1 MRNSY
6 ITFLTNHQTKMKS
19 KSVRIKEYL
28 RERTNDNLDDFYYV
42 DGLQDDFE
50 PLQKSREL
58 TLLRDFLN
66 GDETVLR
73 IRRDIQNCQTDSRD
87 NRWVL
92 RFFRSYFI
100 DSIRITFIHP
110 IFVLFIAVK
119 SLVVYVQGSTFSS
132 LSLSCISPL
141 CPFHY
146 LLRISLPNPDISIDA
161 WLTLIQIYFTEF
173 GIWRWPSRGIKII
186 KDQSTGPNHW

>member
-110 IFVLFIAVK
+110 IFVLFIAAK

-132 LSLSCISPL
+132 LSLCRFSPF
-141 CPFHY
+141 CSFHY
-146 LLRISLPNPDISIDA
+146 FLRISLPNPDISIDA

>member
-6 ITFLTNHQTKMKS
+6 ITLLTNHQTKMKS

-87 NRWVL
+87 NR
-92 RFFRSYFI
+92 
-100 DSIRITFIHP
+100 
-110 IFVLFIAVK
+110 
-119 SLVVYVQGSTFSS
+119 
-132 LSLSCISPL
+132 
-141 CPFHY
+141 
-146 LLRISLPNPDISIDA
+146 
-161 WLTLIQIYFTEF
+161 
-173 GIWRWPSRGIKII
+173 
-186 KDQSTGPNHW
+186 